1 MSENIQDPNTEEEEK
16 EDTRT
21 FEEKFKDFVEKIKPY
36 KDRLWSVRK
45 RFLIVN
51 FVVLILTLAYLLFLA
66 KPYFESTVTILPEYG
81 SKSSSMLNQLSGL
94 ASIAGVK
101 VGDSAPTEIY
111 QNLISSETV
120 LQDVIYAKYQTKE
133 FPDSVNLIDYFE
145 MDETDDNPIIQKRKN
160 FLKLYEKLTKD
171 KISTDVDRMTK
182 ILSVKVTMPEG
193 QLSADVANKLAQS
206 LDLYIR
212 TQRKSYATEQS
223 FYLEKRTEQI
233 KDSLVIA
240 EDKLKN
246 FREQNRI
253 TAQSPNLLLEQGRL
267 MRNVEI
273 LQTVFIELTK
283 QLEIAKIDQIKDAP
297 VLNVK
302 EFAKNPVKKAGPK
315 RASSLIIIMF
325 FSVFLSGLYFI
336 FKNDVM
342 KYFRLLKK

>member
-1 MSENIQDPNTEEEEK
+1 MSENIQDPKTEEEP

-21 FEEKFKDFVEKIKPY
+21 FEEKFKDFVVKVKPY
-36 KDRLWSVRK
+36 KERLWAVRK

-81 SKSSSMLNQLSGL
+81 SKSSSMLSQLSGL
-94 ASIAGVK
+94 ASLAGVK
-101 VGDSAPTEIY
+101 VGETAPTEIY
-111 QNLISSETV
+111 QNLVSSETV
-120 LQDVIYAKYQTKE
+120 LQNVIYNKYLTE
-133 FPDSVNLIDYFE
+133 EYPDPVNLIEYFE

-160 FLKLYEKLTKD
+160 FLKLYDILTKNR
-171 KISTDVDRMTK
+171 ISMDVERMTK

-223 FYLEKRTEQI
+223 YYLEKRTAQI

-240 EDKLKN
+240 EEKLKN

-302 EFAKNPVKKAGPK
+302 EYAKNPVKKAGPK
-315 RASSLIIIMF
+315 RASSLITIMF
-325 FSVFLSGLYFI
+325 FSVLLSGLYFI
-336 FKNDVM
+336 FKNDVK